1 MLGFEYELPDLKK
14 RDIIRAGE
22 VRKGNGMSETNK
34 HSKDRL
40 FRFIF
45 GREENREW
53 TLSLYNA
60 VNGSSYTD
68 PEAIRVTTIEN
79 ALYMSMKND
88 LSFLIADTMNFY
100 EHQSTV
106 NPNMPIRMLIYA
118 GMVYS
123 RYVDEAENQINLYS
137 SRQQTL
143 PVPKLVCFYNGLQE
157 QPDRTVLELKSA
169 FPEGAEADIS
179 VRVTMLNINYGR
191 NGELL
196 DTCEPLKEYAQFV
209 GDYRQGRADGLDE
222 EAAITR
228 AIERLPAES
237 KFRKYLTSHRAE
249 VKRMCIT
256 EYDEARTMELF
267 KEEGR
272 EEGRK
277 EGRKEGRAEGR
288 EETNVSNIRKM
299 MKRLKLSAEAAM
311 DVLEIPNEEQHK
323 YALLLKEAEAAGQYS
338 AEG

>member
-1 MLGFEYELPDLKK
+1 
-14 RDIIRAGE
+14 
-22 VRKGNGMSETNK
+22 MSETNK

-68 PEAIRVTTIEN
+68 PEAIRVTTVEN

-106 NPNMPIRMLIYA
+106 NPNLPIRMLIYA

-123 RYVDEAENQINLYS
+123 KYVDDDGNRINLYS
-137 SRQQTL
+137 SQQQAL
-143 PVPKLVCFYNGLQE
+143 PVPELVCFYNGMRE

-169 FPEGAEADIS
+169 FPDGAETDIS
-179 VRVTMLNINYGR
+179 GRGMMLNINYGR
-191 NGELL
+191 NRELL
-196 DTCEPLKEYAQFV
+196 DACEPLKEYAQFIA
-209 GDYRQGRADGLDE
+209 DFRQGRMDGQDE
-222 EAAITR
+222 DTEITG
-228 AIERLPAES
+228 AIEKLPKGSKLRKFLES
-237 KFRKYLTSHRAE
+237 YKAE

-272 EEGRK
+272 EEGR
-277 EGRKEGRAEGR
+277 
-288 EETNVSNIRKM
+288 EEEKVSNIRKM
-299 MKRLKLSAEAAM
+299 MKRLKMTAEAAM
-311 DVLEIPNEEQHK
+311 DVLEIPAEEQDR
-323 YALLLKEAEAAGQYS
+323 YALLLKEAEAEDHYQ

>member
-1 MLGFEYELPDLKK
+1 
-14 RDIIRAGE
+14 
-22 VRKGNGMSETNK
+22 MSDTNK

-40 FRFIF
+40 FRLIF

-68 PEAIRVTTIEN
+68 PEAIRVTTIED

-106 NPNMPIRMLIYA
+106 NPNMAVRMLIYA

-123 RYVDEAENQINLYS
+123 KYVEDAGNRINLYS
-137 SRQQTL
+137 RRQQML

-169 FPEGAEADIS
+169 FPAEAEADIS

-191 NGELL
+191 NQELL
-196 DTCEPLKEYAQFV
+196 NACEPLKEYAQFV
-209 GDYRQGRADGLDE
+209 ADFRQGQSEGLDE
-222 EAAITR
+222 EAAVTG
-228 AIERLPAES
+228 AINRLPEGS
-237 KFRKYLTSHRAE
+237 KLRRFLMSNKAE

-267 KEEGR
+267 KEEYM

-277 EGRKEGRAEGR
+277 EEKL
-288 EETNVSNIRKM
+288 SNIHALM
-299 MKRLKLSAEAAM
+299 DTLKINAQKAM
-311 DVLEIPNEEQHK
+311 DYLKISTEEQK
-323 YALLLKEAEAAGQYS
+323 LYTPLLKETTETESVPQ
-338 AEG
+338 E